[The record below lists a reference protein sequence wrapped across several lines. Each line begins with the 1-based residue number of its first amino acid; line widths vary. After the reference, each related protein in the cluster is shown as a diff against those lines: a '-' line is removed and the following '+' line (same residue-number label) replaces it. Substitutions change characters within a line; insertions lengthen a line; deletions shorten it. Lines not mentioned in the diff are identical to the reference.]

1 MRDVVVV
8 EAVRSPVGRRKGGLS
23 GMHAADLLGEV
34 QRAVVERS
42 GIDPAEVGQV
52 VGGCVGQVGMQA
64 ANVTRTAWL
73 QAGLPLEAAATT
85 VNTQCG
91 SSQQATNMATALV
104 AAGVVDVA
112 VACGVEVMSAVP
124 MGSTRP
130 EGPVRRQ
137 ADQPQL
143 LGALREHVAVRG
155 RRAHRREVRRHP
167 RRARR
172 VRQAVAGPRRGRV
185 GRGPLRHADRAR
197 SRRRRSTTTASPN
210 GTQTITRDEGLRD
223 TTLEA
228 LANLKPVLDRDP
240 AFHTAGTASQISDG
254 AGALLLMTAEKADA
268 LGLEPKARIVDTCIV
283 GSDPVLMLT
292 GPIPATE
299 HLLER
304 NKLTIDDIDLVE
316 INEAFA
322 SVVLGWQRAT
332 GADMAKVNPNG
343 GAIALGHPL
352 GGTGT
357 ILLTKAVH
365 ELERSGQ
372 PSRAGHDVL
381 RRRPRH
387 RHHPRTHL
395 TPPSANISKLT
406 VTGVREL

>member
-1 MRDVVVV
+1 MRDVVDVVVV
-8 EAVRSPVGRRKGGLS
+8 EAVRSPVGRRRGGLS
-23 GMHAADLLGEV
+23 GMHAADLLGGV

-42 GIDPAEVGQV
+42 GIDPAEIGQV

-91 SSQQATNMATALV
+91 SSQQATNVATALI
-104 AAGVVDVA
+104 AAGVVDAA
-112 VACGVEVMSAVP
+112 VACGVEVMSVVAMGSSVPKDPFVGKPINRKYWEHYENTSQFEGAERIAEKFGVGRDELDAFGKQSQDRAASAWAEGRFDAQIVP
-124 MGSTRP
+124 MEAPTLDEQG
-130 EGPVRRQ
+130 E
-137 ADQPQL
+137 A
-143 LGALREHVAVRG
+143 
-155 RRAHRREVRRHP
+155 
-167 RRARR
+167 
-172 VRQAVAGPRRGRV
+172 
-185 GRGPLRHADRAR
+185 
-197 SRRRRSTTTASPN
+197 N
-210 GTQTITRDEGLRD
+210 GTRTVTRDEGLRE

-228 LANLKPVLDRDP
+228 LAKLEPVLDRDP

-254 AGALLLMTAEKADA
+254 AGALLLMGANKAEA
-268 LGLEPKARIVDTCIV
+268 LGLRPRARIVDTCIV

-304 NKLTIDDIDLVE
+304 NQLTMDDIDVVE

-322 SVVLGWQRAT
+322 SVVLAWQRAT
-332 GADMAKVNPNG
+332 GADMETVNPNG

-357 ILLTKAVH
+357 ILLTKAIH
-365 ELERSGQ
+365 ELERSGGQ
-372 PSRAGHDVL
+372 RAL
-381 RRRPRH
+381 
-387 RHHPRTHL
+387 
-395 TPPSANISKLT
+395 
-406 VTGVREL
+406 VTMCCGGGLGTGTLVERI